1 MSPETRESPQADRN
15 LPRRATLAWQGA
27 GIKGQ
32 TMKQTLYWTLAIPLT
47 AIAALVVLKLMT
59 LAI

>member
-1 MSPETRESPQADRN
+1 M
-15 LPRRATLAWQGA
+15 AWQGA